1 MLDLEIALFF
11 SRLGMYLI
19 SPWMWKLKKKS
30 LRMDLSMIDEVP
42 QVNFCSNYFTSIK
55 LL

>member
-19 SPWMWKLKKKS
+19 SPWMWKLKKKIAE
-30 LRMDLSMIDEVP
+30 DGFKHD
-42 QVNFCSNYFTSIK
+42 
-55 LL
+55 